1 MCRADIPA
9 RVVRPWNETGSDTMT
24 FLWLVAVAALAAAI
38 LGWRQARQSA
48 RRLEQL
54 SQMYW
59 ELKYQHG
66 ELRVQLQRLTSP
78 DGQAGAPRQTAAPGE
93 AAAARPTDGFIPL
106 SSLKR

>member
-1 MCRADIPA
+1 ML
-9 RVVRPWNETGSDTMT
+9 
-24 FLWLVAVAALAAAI
+24 FLWLIAAAALVTAFLA
-38 LGWRQARQSA
+38 WRKARSTA

-66 ELRVQLQRLTSP
+66 ELRVQLQRLTTP
-78 DGQAGAPRQTAAPGE
+78 GAPETGRPRATEPADAPAG
-93 AAAARPTDGFIPL
+93 RPTDGFIPL

>member
-1 MCRADIPA
+1 
-9 RVVRPWNETGSDTMT
+9 MT
-24 FLWLVAVAALAAAI
+24 FLWPVAAAALVTAFLA
-38 LGWRQARQSA
+38 WRKARNTA

-66 ELRVQLQRLTSP
+66 ELRVQLQRLTT
-78 DGQAGAPRQTAAPGE
+78 AGAPDSGGRGERAAAEP
-93 AAAARPTDGFIPL
+93 AARPTDGFIPL

>member
-1 MCRADIPA
+1 
-9 RVVRPWNETGSDTMT
+9 MT
-24 FLWLVAVAALAAAI
+24 ILWFVAVAALVAALFA
-38 LGWRQARQSA
+38 WRQARKSA

-66 ELRVQLQRLTSP
+66 ELRVQLQRLTSA
-78 DGQAGAPRQTAAPGE
+78 DGQAGAPRPAAAPGD